1 MKRIIY
7 IGMDVHSTS
16 FTLCAMEVR
25 VGDEDRVITNIKVDA
40 DYRNVLKFIEGL
52 KEKVGKRTTFIC
64 GYEAGCLGYTLQRQL
79 SAAKV
84 ECKIL
89 APTTMKVERGGK
101 RIKTDK
107 RDAKDIAQNLAYK
120 TCSFVHIPTEEEQDI
135 RDYLRLRDDHVRELK
150 RIKQETNA
158 YVLSHGHKYEGKSKW
173 TIAHIK
179 WLKGLPLSDV
189 QKEILNEYLTTYEQL
204 TDKITSFDERIEKF
218 ATDEKYHES
227 VKKLSCLLGIKTYGA
242 MTALVETGAFDRF
255 ATGDKYAA
263 YLGLVPGEHS
273 SDENVNRL
281 SITKAG
287 NRHMRRV
294 LTEAAQAICK
304 GQPGHKSIALRK
316 RQEGNSHEII
326 AYADRANERLRRK
339 YYRMIFNGKKRNV
352 AITAVAREL
361 ACFIWGMMTD
371 NLERTA

>member
-16 FTLCAMEVR
+16 FTLCALEVR
-25 VGDEDRVITNIKVDA
+25 IGDDDRVIANIKVEA
-40 DYRNVLKFIEGL
+40 DYRNVLKFIDGL

-79 SAAKV
+79 SAANV
-84 ECKIL
+84 DCKIL

-120 TCSFVHIPTEEEQDI
+120 SCSFVHIPTEEEQDI

-150 RIKQETNA
+150 RIKQEINA

-173 TIAHIK
+173 TIAHMK
-179 WLKGLPLSDV
+179 WLKGLPMSDV

-204 TDKITSFDERIEKF
+204 TDKIASFDERIEKF
-218 ATDEKYHES
+218 AADEKYQEK
-227 VKKLSCLLGIKTYGA
+227 VKALSCLLGIKTYGA
-242 MTALVETGAFDRF
+242 MTALVETGDFGRF
-255 ATGDKYAA
+255 ATANKYTA
-263 YLGLVPGEHS
+263 YLGLVPGEHT
-273 SDENVNRL
+273 SDESVNRL

-304 GQPGHKSIALRK
+304 GQPGHKSIALRQ
-316 RQEGNSHEII
+316 RQKGNSPEII
-326 AYADRANERLRRK
+326 AYADRANERMRRK
-339 YYRMIFNGKKRNV
+339 YYRMIFKGKKRNV
-352 AITAVAREL
+352 AVTAIAREL
-361 ACFIWGMMTD
+361 ACFIWGIMTD
-371 NLERTA
+371 NLERAV

>member
-16 FTLCAMEVR
+16 YTLCALEVKAN
-25 VGDEDRVITNIKVDA
+25 GESRVITIIKVEA
-40 DYRNVLKFIEGL
+40 DYRNILKFIDEL
-52 KEKVGKRTTFIC
+52 KANVGKRTTFIC

-79 SAAKV
+79 TVAKI
-84 ECKIL
+84 ECRIL
-89 APTTMKVERGGK
+89 APTTMKVEKGGK
-101 RIKTDK
+101 RIKTDV

-120 TCSFVHIPTEEEQDI
+120 TCSFVHIPTQEEQDI

-150 RIKQETNA
+150 KIKQETNA
-158 YVLSHGHKYEGKSKW
+158 YVLSHGYRYDGKSKW
-173 TIAHIK
+173 TIAHMK
-179 WLKGLPLSDV
+179 WLKSLPLSDV
-189 QKEILNEYLTTYEQL
+189 QREILNEYLTTHEQL
-204 TDKITSFDERIEKF
+204 TDKIAAFDKRIESF
-218 ATDEKYHES
+218 AAGEKYHEN

-242 MTALVETGAFDRF
+242 MTALVETGDFYRF
-255 ATGDKYAA
+255 SNADKYAA

-273 SDENVNRL
+273 SNDDVNRL

-304 GQPGHKSIALRK
+304 GQPGHKSIALRQ
-316 RQEGNSHEII
+316 RQEGNSREII

-339 YYRMIFNGKKRNV
+339 YYRMIFKGKKRNV
-352 AITAVAREL
+352 AVTSVAREL
-361 ACFIWGMMTD
+361 ACFIWGIMTE